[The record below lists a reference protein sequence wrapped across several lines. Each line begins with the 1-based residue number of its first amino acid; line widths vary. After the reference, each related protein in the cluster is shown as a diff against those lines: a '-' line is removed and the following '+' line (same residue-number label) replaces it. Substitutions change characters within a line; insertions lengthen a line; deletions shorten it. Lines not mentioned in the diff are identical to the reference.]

1 MPGFDCFGLGPIRDS
16 LLGDRIWDAAHH
28 LWNIHVLQVRKVKAI
43 FENLN
48 KVFENRVR
56 LTVMSILAVND
67 SMDFN
72 SLKKMLT
79 LTDGN
84 LATHIATLERK
95 KYIKVEKEFV
105 GKKTLTTYSATQAG
119 RKAFSEHI
127 DAMEKL
133 IKQCK

>member
-1 MPGFDCFGLGPIRDS
+1 M
-16 LLGDRIWDAAHH
+16 
-28 LWNIHVLQVRKVKAI
+28 KEI

-72 SLKKMLT
+72 SLKNMLT

-84 LATHIATLERK
+84 LATHVTMLEKK

>member
-1 MPGFDCFGLGPIRDS
+1 MEP
-16 LLGDRIWDAAHH
+16 LLSFK
-28 LWNIHVLQVRKVKAI
+28 LRKVKTI
-43 FENLN
+43 LESLN
-48 KVFENRVR
+48 KVFDNRIR

-127 DAMEKL
+127 DAMERL
-133 IKQCK
+133 IKRSK

>member
-1 MPGFDCFGLGPIRDS
+1 MPGSNRFDLGPVRDR
-16 LLGDRIWDAAHH
+16 LVGNRIWDTAHR
-28 LWNIHVLQVRKVKAI
+28 LWNVHVLQVRKVKAI

-56 LTVMSILAVND
+56 LTVMSILVVND

-72 SLKKMLT
+72 SLKNMLT

-105 GKKTLTTYSATQAG
+105 KKKTLTTYSATQAG

>member
-1 MPGFDCFGLGPIRDS
+1 MSGFACFDLGSVRDR
-16 LLGDRIWDAAHH
+16 LLGDWIWDTAYHVR
-28 LWNIHVLQVRKVKAI
+28 NVHVLQVRKVKEI
-43 FENLN
+43 FESLN

-56 LTVMSILAVND
+56 LTVMSILTVND

-72 SLKKMLT
+72 SLKNMLT

-84 LATHIATLERK
+84 LATHIATLEKK

-105 GKKTLTTYSATQAG
+105 GRKTLTTYSATHAG

-133 IKQCK
+133 INQCK

>member
-1 MPGFDCFGLGPIRDS
+1 M
-16 LLGDRIWDAAHH
+16 
-28 LWNIHVLQVRKVKAI
+28 KEI

-72 SLKKMLT
+72 SLKNMLT

-84 LATHIATLERK
+84 LATHIAMLEKK
-95 KYIKVEKEFV
+95 KYIKVGKEFV
-105 GKKTLTTYSATQAG
+105 GKKTLTTYSSTQAG

-133 IKQCK
+133 IEQCK

>member
-1 MPGFDCFGLGPIRDS
+1 
-16 LLGDRIWDAAHH
+16 
-28 LWNIHVLQVRKVKAI
+28 VKKI
-43 FENLN
+43 LDNLN
-48 KVFENRVR
+48 KVFENRIR

-72 SLKKMLT
+72 SLKKMLA

-84 LATHIATLERK
+84 LATHIATLEKK
-95 KYIKVEKEFV
+95 KYIKIEKEFI

-133 IKQCK
+133 IKQSK

>member
-1 MPGFDCFGLGPIRDS
+1 
-16 LLGDRIWDAAHH
+16 
-28 LWNIHVLQVRKVKAI
+28 
-43 FENLN
+43 
-48 KVFENRVR
+48 
-56 LTVMSILAVND
+56 MSILAVND

-72 SLKKMLT
+72 SLKKMLA

-84 LATHIATLERK
+84 LATHIATLEKRK
-95 KYIKVEKEFV
+95 YVKVEKEFV
-105 GKKTLTTYSATQAG
+105 GKKTLTTYTVTQTG

>member
-1 MPGFDCFGLGPIRDS
+1 MKEIL
-16 LLGDRIWDAAHH
+16 AH
-28 LWNIHVLQVRKVKAI
+28 
-43 FENLN
+43 LN
-48 KVFENRVR
+48 KVFENRIR

-72 SLKKMLT
+72 SLKKMLA

-84 LATHIATLERK
+84 LATHIAMLEKK

-105 GKKTLTTYSATQAG
+105 GKKTLTTYLATQAG

-127 DAMEKL
+127 DAMEEL
-133 IKQCK
+133 IKHSK

>member
-1 MPGFDCFGLGPIRDS
+1 MSGFACFDLGSVRDR
-16 LLGDRIWDAAHH
+16 LLGDWIWDTAYRVR
-28 LWNIHVLQVRKVKAI
+28 NVHVLQVRKVKEI

-56 LTVMSILAVND
+56 LTVMSILVVND

-72 SLKKMLT
+72 SLKNMLT

-84 LATHIATLERK
+84 LATHIAMLEKK